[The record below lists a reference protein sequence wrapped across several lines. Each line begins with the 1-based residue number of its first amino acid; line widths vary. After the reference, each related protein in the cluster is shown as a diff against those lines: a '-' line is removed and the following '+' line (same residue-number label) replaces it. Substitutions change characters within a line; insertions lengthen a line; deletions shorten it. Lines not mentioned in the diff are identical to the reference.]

1 MKKFSD
7 FGLTPTIQG
16 FSGEKIKIDR
26 ILNNQIT
33 VLDYKVEN
41 SKFDQKSY
49 DKCLHMQIEFSGEK
63 RVVFIGSR
71 PLIETIEQIP
81 KSEFP
86 FTTKIIRENG
96 RFEFT

>member
-16 FSGEKIKIDR
+16 FTGEKIKTDR
-26 ILNNQIT
+26 VLNNEIT
-33 VLDYKVEN
+33 VLDFKVEQ
-41 SKFDQKSY
+41 SKIEKAY
-49 DKCLHMQIEFSGEK
+49 DRCLHLQIQFQGEK
-63 RVVFIGSR
+63 RVMFIGSKI
-71 PLIETIEQIP
+71 LIDVIERIP

-96 RFEFT
+96 RYEFT